1 MKSPINITKSNS
13 PHKSKD
19 NKSRD
24 NSPIKSIKNETET
37 NSTKQINFQ
46 CFNDIF
52 SPSYNQSIGSSIMPS
67 LE

>member
-1 MKSPINITKSNS
+1 MKSPINIIKSNS
-13 PHKSKD
+13 PYKSKD

-24 NSPIKSIKNETET
+24 NSPIKSIKNETDT

-52 SPSYNQSIGSSIMPS
+52 SPS
-67 LE
+67 